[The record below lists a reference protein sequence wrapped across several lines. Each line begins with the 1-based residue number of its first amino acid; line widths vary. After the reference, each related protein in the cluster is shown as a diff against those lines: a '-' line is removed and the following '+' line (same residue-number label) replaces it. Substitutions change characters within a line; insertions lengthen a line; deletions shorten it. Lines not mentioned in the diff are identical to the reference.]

1 MQKIQARCFAAR
13 VEHGQRTCDDTGVP
27 LSEEEQRILRQIEQE
42 LQADPVFTQRVA
54 KVSRRRVVAL
64 SIALVIALVATV
76 LSLAV
81 TFVFAFVGFLVVLVL
96 GFALESEVRLIGR
109 ERLGTLPI
117 SVWLG
122 GGQNSSRPDR

>member
-1 MQKIQARCFAAR
+1 M
-13 VEHGQRTCDDTGVP
+13 P

-64 SIALVIALVATV
+64 TAALVVSLVATV

-122 GGQNSSRPDR
+122 GGQNSGRPDR